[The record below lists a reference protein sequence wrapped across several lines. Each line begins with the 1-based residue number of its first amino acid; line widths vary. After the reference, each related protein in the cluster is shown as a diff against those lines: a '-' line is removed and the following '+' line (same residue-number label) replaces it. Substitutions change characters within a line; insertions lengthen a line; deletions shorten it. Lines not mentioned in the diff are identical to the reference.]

1 MLTIEEK
8 IMKGIVVL
16 LGMAVL
22 VEGQVA
28 VHGDGSNPA
37 ELNATALQAY
47 YQARYQEAE
56 TLYREA
62 LTGWDRQ
69 GPQSARDRAIT
80 AGNLAALL
88 RTEGRYRES
97 EALLLDCLRQAEA
110 EAAPNAMETGRA
122 ASGLAALYLVWGQFP
137 KAESMATRAQTIFDQ
152 LDSARIERVNNWSV
166 LASVYIAQARYPE
179 AQTLLHKV
187 LEGSDDALVLRSYN
201 ELALV
206 AQRQNHLPEAES
218 LALRALEMARRTLPP
233 GHPTRAAIL
242 NNLAQIC
249 RFQGRYQEAE
259 KYYREAIAIWVD
271 SLGPQHPDAAKGYMN
286 LAAFYHE
293 RGREPGAEDLY
304 RRAAGI
310 FESAYG
316 ANHPLFLVARNEL
329 AEVLRAEGRFSES
342 EKLGRSTLASLE
354 EELGT
359 QDSRVIRA
367 LENRAKLF
375 DSTRHP
381 KQAAALRDRAHQMS
395 LGFRNGE

>member
-1 MLTIEEK
+1 
-8 IMKGIVVL
+8 MKGIVVL

-22 VEGQVA
+22 MEGQVA
-28 VHGDGSNPA
+28 VHSEGPNPA
-37 ELNATALQAY
+37 ELNATALRAY

-56 TLYREA
+56 ALYREA
-62 LTGWDRQ
+62 LTGWDRL
-69 GPQSARDRAIT
+69 GPESARDRAIT

-88 RTEGRYRES
+88 RTKGRYREA
-97 EALLLDCLRQAEA
+97 ETLLLDCLRQAEA
-110 EAAPNAMETGRA
+110 ASAPNAMETGRA
-122 ASGLAALYLVWGQFP
+122 ASGLAALYLVWEQLP
-137 KAESMATRAQTIFDQ
+137 KAESMATRAQAIFDQ
-152 LDSARIERVNNWSV
+152 LDSAQTERVNNWSI

-187 LEGSDDALVLRSYN
+187 LEGANDTLVLRAYN

-206 AQRQNHLPEAES
+206 AQRQNQLPEAES
-218 LALRALEMARRTLPP
+218 FALRALEMGRRTLAP
-233 GHPTRAAIL
+233 GHPTLAAIL

-249 RFQGRYQEAE
+249 RFQGRYEEAE
-259 KYYREAIAIWVD
+259 KYYREAVAIWVD
-271 SLGPQHPDAAKGYMN
+271 SLGPQHPDTAKGYMN

-304 RRAAGI
+304 RRAAAI

-329 AEVLRAEGRFSES
+329 AEVLRAEGRFTES

-354 EELGT
+354 EELGP
-359 QDSRVIRA
+359 QDTRVVRA
-367 LENRAKLF
+367 LENRARLF
-375 DSTRHP
+375 DSTQKP
-381 KQAAALRDRAHQMS
+381 KQAAALRDRVHQMS

>member
-1 MLTIEEK
+1 MLGTEER

-22 VEGQVA
+22 MDGQVA
-28 VHGDGSNPA
+28 VNGGGPNPV
-37 ELNATALQAY
+37 ELNASALRAY

-62 LTGWDRQ
+62 LAGWDRQ
-69 GPQSARDRAIT
+69 GPEGARDRAIT
-80 AGNLAALL
+80 VENFAALL
-88 RTEGRYRES
+88 RTEGRYREA

-110 EAAPNAMETGRA
+110 AAAPNAMETGRA
-122 ASGLAALYLVWGQFP
+122 ASGLAALYLVWGQMP
-137 KAESMATRAQTIFDQ
+137 KAESMATRAQAIFDQ
-152 LDSARIERVNNWSV
+152 LDSARTERLNNWSV

-187 LEGSDDALVLRSYN
+187 LEGADDKLALRAYN
-201 ELALV
+201 ELALM
-206 AQRQNHLPEAES
+206 AQRQDQLPEAES
-218 LALRALEMARRTLPP
+218 LALRALEMARRTLTP

-271 SLGPQHPDAAKGYMN
+271 ALGPQHPDAAKGYMN

-316 ANHPLFLVARNEL
+316 ANDPQVLVARNEL
-329 AEVLRAEGRFSES
+329 AEVLRAEGRYTES

-354 EELGT
+354 EELSP
-359 QDSRVIRA
+359 QDSRLARA
-367 LENRAKLF
+367 LENRARLL
-375 DSTRHP
+375 DSTHQA
-381 KQAAALRDRAHQMS
+381 KQAAAVRDRVHQMS
-395 LGFRNGE
+395 LGFRNGK